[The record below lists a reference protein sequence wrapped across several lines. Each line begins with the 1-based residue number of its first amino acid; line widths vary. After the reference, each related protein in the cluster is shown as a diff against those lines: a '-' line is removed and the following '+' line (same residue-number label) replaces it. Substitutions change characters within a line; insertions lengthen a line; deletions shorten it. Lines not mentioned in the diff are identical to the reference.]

1 MGIERKMPS
10 GSPSPAG
17 SITAEKYLSPDVLS
31 GLPILDVPMKLATN
45 ENLKGLGFVVEDPA
59 EFTVEKKT
67 FEIVPWPVKGWRPLD
82 PGTGDEAGTT
92 EGNFEIYWS
101 GDCLYGKNT
110 TIATNANQ
118 YLLGYAKDPAQCKTE
133 GPRSVEDP
141 ESILLW
147 YSDYH
152 PDGGQL
158 FVPTNGQPFVT
169 CLASG
174 TKGDDI
180 KPSDYT
186 AFYCDGTKGV
196 YIHPGT
202 WHNAVFIHPSN
213 GPATFFNRQGK
224 VHARVS
230 VNWAKEFGTL
240 LRVPLKPTAIAEETT
255 PAKAEAPAILP
266 ITVIGSYPKP
276 GYLKLTDWFSTGSD
290 TTCKTDTAREAYE
303 KNLKETDPE
312 EMERQL
318 VKATKEILKDQAE
331 LGVDVPTDGEVRREN
346 YVYSFC
352 RSVQGISFE
361 MEDLT
366 EQNIRGVYKCACPTV
381 VGKVGPKEGAAPFV
395 VEEWRKAQVN
405 SCGVPV
411 KITIPGPMT
420 ICDTVA
426 VDKALEKGIYKDRKG
441 ICEDLVSV
449 IRREVLALVEAGCK
463 HIQLDEP
470 VYARRVEEALEYGI
484 ANMDR
489 IFEGV
494 PKSVVR
500 SVHLCCG
507 YPNHMD
513 QVDYP
518 HAPKEN
524 YIRLAPALDASA
536 IDWISLEDAHC
547 RNDLKALLPLFKRKT
562 VIFGAIKIHISK
574 VETAEE
580 IQERLEEAL
589 KYIDAERLVL
599 APDCGLGFLPAE
611 ILHAKMRNLQTARDR
626 LRQKF
631 GLTQQDGD
639 QQEPAAKCA
648 RTN

>member
-1 MGIERKMPS
+1 MPIDHI
-10 GSPSPAG
+10 PSPAG
-17 SITAEKYLSPDVLS
+17 YPSPAGAITGEKYLSPNVLS
-31 GLPILDVPMKLATN
+31 GLPILDVPLKLATN

-82 PGTGDEAGTT
+82 PKTGDEAGTT

-101 GDCLYGKNT
+101 GDCLYGRNT
-110 TIATNANQ
+110 TIATTANQ
-118 YLLGYAKDPAQCKTE
+118 YLLGYAKDPQECKTE
-133 GPRSVEDP
+133 GPRTVEDP
-141 ESILLW
+141 DSILLW

-158 FVPTNGQPFVT
+158 FVPANGQPFVT
-169 CLASG
+169 CLAPA

-186 AFYCDGTKGV
+186 AYYCDGTKGV

-202 WHNAVFIHPSN
+202 WHNAVFIHPSH

-230 VNWAKEFGTL
+230 VNWAKEFGLL
-240 LRVPLKPTAIAEETT
+240 LRVPLKPSAIVQDDENSVKAEE
-255 PAKAEAPAILP
+255 ALAILP

-276 GYLKLTDWFSTGSD
+276 AYLKLTDWFATGHLG
-290 TTCKTDTAREAYE
+290 TGTAIEAYN
-303 KNLKETDPE
+303 KNLKEVSAE

-318 VKATKEILKDQAE
+318 SRATKDVLMDQAKV
-331 LGVDVPTDGEVRREN
+331 GVDVPTDGEVRREN
-346 YVYSFC
+346 YVYAFC

-361 MEDLT
+361 TEDLT
-366 EQNIRGVYKCACPTV
+366 EQESRGGACKWTCPTV
-381 VGKVGPKEGAAPFV
+381 VGKVGVKPGAAPFV
-395 VEEWRKAQVN
+395 VEEWKKAQAH
-405 SCGVPV
+405 SPGVPV

-420 ICDTVA
+420 ICDTIA
-426 VDKALEKGIYKDRKG
+426 VEPSIEKGIYKDRKA
-441 ICEDLVSV
+441 ICEDLIPL
-449 IRREVLALVEAGCK
+449 IRREVFALVEAGCK
-463 HIQLDEP
+463 QIQLDEP
-470 VYARRVEEALEYGI
+470 VFARRLEEALDYGI

-489 IFEGV
+489 IFSGV
-494 PKSVVR
+494 SKSVVR

-507 YPNHMD
+507 YPNHLD
-513 QVDYP
+513 EVDYP
-518 HAPKEN
+518 HAPNEN
-524 YIRLAPALDASA
+524 YIKLAPALEASE

-547 RNDLKALLPLFKRKT
+547 RNDLRALLPLFKQKT
-562 VIFGAIKIHISK
+562 IIFGAIKIHSSK

-589 KYIDAERLVL
+589 NYIDARRLVL
-599 APDCGLGFLPAE
+599 APDCGMGFLPLE
-611 ILHAKMRNLQTARDR
+611 ILQAKMRNLQTARDR
-626 LRQKF
+626 LRLK
-631 GLTQQDGD
+631 LADESVT
-639 QQEPAAKCA
+639 KRA